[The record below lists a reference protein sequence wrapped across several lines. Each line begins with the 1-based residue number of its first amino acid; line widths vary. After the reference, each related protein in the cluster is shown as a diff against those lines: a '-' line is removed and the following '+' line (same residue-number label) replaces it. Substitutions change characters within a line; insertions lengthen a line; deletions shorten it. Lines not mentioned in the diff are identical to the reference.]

1 MSDTSL
7 SRRMIL
13 RNWLAITA
21 AGAAATMIGPRA
33 GAQPIDLDP
42 TPSCG
47 RDEAT
52 TRPGSEGP
60 YYSPQPPAK
69 SNFRPEAP
77 GGEPI
82 TLLGFVLTQQCR
94 PIAGATEDLWHADH
108 EGEYDNDGYR
118 LRGYQ
123 LTDDQGR
130 YAFETVVP
138 APYDWRTR
146 HFHVKVQPPSGRLLT
161 TQLYFPG
168 EERNERDFL
177 FHPRL
182 LMDVQDAADG
192 KVARFDF
199 VLG

>member
-1 MSDTSL
+1 MK
-7 SRRMIL
+7 
-13 RNWLAITA
+13 RNFQADI
-21 AGAAATMIGPRA
+21 
-33 GAQPIDLDP
+33 
-42 TPSCG
+42 
-47 RDEAT
+47 
-52 TRPGSEGP
+52 SE
-60 YYSPQPPAK
+60 
-69 SNFRPEAP
+69 
-77 GGEPI
+77 GEPI
-82 TLLGFVLTQQCR
+82 TLMGFVVDRECR
-94 PIAGATEDLWHADH
+94 PITGAMVDLWHADGH
-108 EGEYDNDGYR
+108 GDYDNQGYR

-123 LTDDQGR
+123 LTDAQGR
-130 YAFETVVP
+130 YAFETIVP